1 MDKLR
6 AWKLIKCKII
16 SLGPKKRD
24 ALENK
29 LRGCFEIYKRGPW
42 VG

>member
-29 LRGCFEIYKRGPW
+29 LRGCLKSIKGDH
-42 VG
+42 G